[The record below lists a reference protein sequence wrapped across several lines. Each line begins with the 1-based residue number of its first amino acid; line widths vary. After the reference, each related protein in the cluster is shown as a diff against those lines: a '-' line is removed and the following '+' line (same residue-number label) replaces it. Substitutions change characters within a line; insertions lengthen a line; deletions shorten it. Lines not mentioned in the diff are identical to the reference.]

1 MKRDSNKNL
10 DIPVEVLFKYL
21 CRDYRR
27 EKAHCKELEAEIS
40 RLKSEL
46 NYAQNNIAPI
56 EKLQKKFEALK
67 QFSREQEETIKRR
80 NNTISQLKESNERLI
95 MRLEKYEEV

>member
-1 MKRDSNKNL
+1 MKSEWNKDL

-21 CRDYRR
+21 CRDYRI
-27 EKAHCKELEAEIS
+27 EKALCKELEAEIS

-56 EKLQKKFEALK
+56 AKLQKKFEALK

-80 NNTISQLKESNERLI
+80 NNTISQLRESNEQLR

>member
-1 MKRDSNKNL
+1 MKSEWNKDL

-21 CRDYRR
+21 FRDYRR
-27 EKAHCKELEAEIS
+27 EKAHCKELETEIS

-46 NYAQNNIAPI
+46 NVLKNNIPCISKMKQKI
-56 EKLQKKFEALK
+56 ESLK
-67 QFSREQEETIKRR
+67 AFSKEQGETIKRR
-80 NNTISQLKESNERLI
+80 NNTISQLKESNDQLR

>member
-1 MKRDSNKNL
+1 MKSEWNKDL

-21 CRDYRR
+21 CRDYRQEQAYSR
-27 EKAHCKELEAEIS
+27 ELEAEIS
-40 RLKSEL
+40 RLKSEV
-46 NYAQNNIAPI
+46 NYAQNNIASI
-56 EKLQKKFEALK
+56 EKLQKKLDALK

-80 NNTISQLKESNERLI
+80 NNTISQLRESNEQLR

>member
-1 MKRDSNKNL
+1 MKSEWNKDL

-27 EKAHCKELEAEIS
+27 EKAHCKELETEIS

-46 NYAQNNIAPI
+46 NVLKNNIPCISKMKQKI
-56 EKLQKKFEALK
+56 ESLK
-67 QFSREQEETIKRR
+67 AFSKEQGETIKRR
-80 NNTISQLKESNERLI
+80 NNTISQLKESNDQLR

>member
-1 MKRDSNKNL
+1 MKSEWNKDL
-10 DIPVEVLFKYL
+10 DIPVEILFKYL

-27 EKAHCKELEAEIS
+27 AQAYSRELEAEIS
-40 RLKSEL
+40 RLKSEV
-46 NYAQNNIAPI
+46 NYAQNNIASI
-56 EKLQKKFEALK
+56 EKLQKKLDALK

-80 NNTISQLKESNERLI
+80 NNTISQLRESNEQLR

>member
-1 MKRDSNKNL
+1 MKSEWNKDL

-27 EKAHCKELEAEIS
+27 EKAHCKELETEIS

-46 NYAQNNIAPI
+46 NVLKNNIPYISKMKQKI
-56 EKLQKKFEALK
+56 ESLKAFSKEQGEA
-67 QFSREQEETIKRR
+67 IKRR
-80 NNTISQLKESNERLI
+80 NDTIIELSDKIALL
-95 MRLEKYEEV
+95 MARLEKYEEV